1 MTLIYV
7 LCFCLGLL
15 ISWGISYLVFSRKIH
30 KQTRKM
36 VQLMRADEL
45 KLDRPAD
52 VFEDDDGHFF
62 SDLERASYT
71 LRRKYLRLKKN
82 SADERA
88 VFETIFSGL
97 REAVV
102 TVDPDLRI
110 ISFNTAFMQQFNWA
124 PPAGSTS
131 AGGALPA
138 SYFLQDVIREP
149 EILET
154 FKKVFQGVSVERR
167 NIGDFQLFASPLPT
181 VEDHKTW
188 ALGVFYDMSEIQR
201 TEKIRVDFVA
211 NASHELRT
219 PLTIIRG
226 YADLLNTSLQKDNSP
241 LLELSRP
248 IVENAHNMTLLLND
262 LLNLSRLDN
271 VNKIEKVKLSTK
283 EVTAD
288 ILSELEP
295 LIAMNHKNVICYFNE
310 EYVFAD
316 YSSLTQV
323 LRNLIVNAI
332 RYSGQESNAQVIEVK
347 WQHAEEGTQL
357 IVKDH
362 GPGIAKEH
370 QSRIFERFYRVDKGR
385 NRNQGGSGLGLALVK
400 HHVQIH
406 GGQISIQSELGEGCQ
421 FVCSFPE

>member
-1 MTLIYV
+1 M
-7 LCFCLGLL
+7 
-15 ISWGISYLVFSRKIH
+15 K
-30 KQTRKM
+30 
-36 VQLMRADEL
+36 ADEL
-45 KLDRPAD
+45 KLDSPDDAYD
-52 VFEDDDGHFF
+52 DDDGHFF

-82 SADERA
+82 SSDERA

-97 REAVV
+97 TEAVV
-102 TVDPDLRI
+102 TIDRHLRI
-110 ISFNTAFMQQFNWA
+110 ISFNAAFMQQFKWA
-124 PPAGSTS
+124 PANVNTS
-131 AGGALPA
+131 
-138 SYFLQDVIREP
+138 YYLQDVIREP
-149 EILET
+149 EILEA
-154 FKKVFQGVSVERR
+154 FKKVFAGGEAERK
-167 NIGDFQLFASPLPT
+167 NIGEYQLFASILPS

-188 ALGVFYDMSEIQR
+188 ALGVFYDMSEIQK

-219 PLTIIRG
+219 PLTVIRG
-226 YADLLNTSLQKDNSP
+226 YADLLNANLQKEASGYA
-241 LLELSRP
+241 ELSRP
-248 IVENAHNMTLLLND
+248 IVESAHHMTLLLND

-271 VNKIEKVKLSTK
+271 LNKIEKIKISTK

-295 LIAMNHKNVICYFNE
+295 IIAMNNKKVICYFNE

-332 RYSGQESNAQVIEVK
+332 RYSGAERDAEVIEVR
-347 WQHAEEGTQL
+347 WVSHGDATQL
-357 IVKDH
+357 VVKDR

-400 HHVQIH
+400 HHTQIH
-406 GGQISIQSELGEGCQ
+406 GGQILLQSDIGEGCE
-421 FVCSFPE
+421 FTCEFPNGL

>member
-1 MTLIYV
+1 MTLIYL

-15 ISWGISYLVFSRKIH
+15 ISWAISYAIFSRKIRM
-30 KQTRKM
+30 QTRKM
-36 VQLMRADEL
+36 VQLMKADEL

-52 VFEDDDGHFF
+52 VFQDDDGHFF

-82 SADERA
+82 TADERA

-97 REAVV
+97 NEAVV
-102 TVDPDLRI
+102 TIDPDLRI
-110 ISFNTAFMQQFNWA
+110 ISFNTAFMKQFKWA
-124 PPAGSTS
+124 PASST
-131 AGGALPA
+131 AN
-138 SYFLQDVIREP
+138 YFLQDVIREP

-154 FKKVFQGVSVERR
+154 FKQVFSSANADTKNVGEY
-167 NIGDFQLFASPLPT
+167 QLFASLLPS

-188 ALGVFYDMSEIQR
+188 ALGVFYDMSEIQK

-219 PLTIIRG
+219 PLTVIRG
-226 YADLLNTSLQKDNSP
+226 YADLLNTNLQKENSP
-241 LLELSRP
+241 LTELSKP
-248 IVENAHNMTLLLND
+248 IVESAHNMTLLLND

-271 VNKIEKVKLSTK
+271 INKIEKVKLSTK
-283 EVTAD
+283 EVTAE
-288 ILSELEP
+288 ILGELEP
-295 LIAMNHKNVICYFNE
+295 IISMNNKKVICYFSE
-310 EYVFAD
+310 EFVFAD

-332 RYSGQESNAQVIEVK
+332 RYSGHEPGSEVVEVR
-347 WQHAEEGTQL
+347 WNSVGSVTQL
-357 IVKDH
+357 IVKDR

-400 HHVQIH
+400 HHTQIH
-406 GGQISIQSELGEGCQ
+406 GGQISLRSDLGEGCE
-421 FVCSFPE
+421 FVCEFPSGV

>member
-1 MTLIYV
+1 MTLIYI
-7 LCFCLGLL
+7 LCFSLGLL
-15 ISWGISYLVFSRKIH
+15 IAWLVSYAVFSRKIRT
-30 KQTRKM
+30 QTRKM
-36 VQLMRADEL
+36 VKLMKADEL
-45 KLDRPAD
+45 KLDSPDDAYD
-52 VFEDDDGHFF
+52 DDDGHFF

-82 SADERA
+82 SSDERA

-97 REAVV
+97 TEAVV
-102 TVDPDLRI
+102 TIDRHLRI
-110 ISFNTAFMQQFNWA
+110 ISFNAAFMQQFKWA
-124 PPAGSTS
+124 PANANS
-131 AGGALPA
+131 
-138 SYFLQDVIREP
+138 SYYLQDVIREP
-149 EILET
+149 EILEA
-154 FKKVFQGVSVERR
+154 FKKVFAGGEAKRK
-167 NIGDFQLFASPLPT
+167 NIGEYQLFASILPSI
-181 VEDHKTW
+181 EDHKTW
-188 ALGVFYDMSEIQR
+188 ALGVFYDMSEIQK

-219 PLTIIRG
+219 PLTVIRG
-226 YADLLNTSLQKDNSP
+226 YADLLNANLQKEASGHV
-241 LLELSRP
+241 ELSRP
-248 IVENAHNMTLLLND
+248 IVESAHHMTLLLND

-271 VNKIEKVKLSTK
+271 LNKIEKVKISTK

-295 LIAMNHKNVICYFNE
+295 IIAMNNKKVICYFNE

-332 RYSGQESNAQVIEVK
+332 RYSGNERDAEVIEVR
-347 WQHAEEGTQL
+347 WTSHGVATQL
-357 IVKDH
+357 VVKDH

-400 HHVQIH
+400 HHTQIH
-406 GGQISIQSELGEGCQ
+406 GGQISLQSDIGEGCQ
-421 FVCSFPE
+421 FTCEFPNGL

>member
-1 MTLIYV
+1 MTLLYLV
-7 LCFCLGLL
+7 FFALGSLL
-15 ISWGISYLVFSRKIH
+15 AWIISYAVFSRKIRT
-30 KQTRKM
+30 QTKKM

-45 KLDRPAD
+45 KLDRPDDAY
-52 VFEDDDGHFF
+52 EDDDGHFF
-62 SDLERASYT
+62 ADLERASYT

-82 SADERA
+82 AFDERA

-97 REAVV
+97 TEAVV

-110 ISFNTAFMQQFNWA
+110 ISFNTAFMQQFKWA
-124 PPAGSTS
+124 PANGTH
-131 AGGALPA
+131 

-149 EILET
+149 EILES
-154 FKKVFQGVSVERR
+154 FKKVFSGDQVERR
-167 NIGDFQLFASPLPT
+167 NIGDFQLFASLLPS

-188 ALGVFYDMSEIQR
+188 ALGVFYDMSEIQK

-219 PLTIIRG
+219 PLTVIRG
-226 YADLLNTSLQKDNSP
+226 YADLLNANLQKENSG
-241 LLELSRP
+241 LVELSRP
-248 IVENAHNMTLLLND
+248 IVESAHHMTLLLND

-271 VNKIEKVKLSTK
+271 LNKIEKVKLSTK

-288 ILSELEP
+288 ILGELEP
-295 LIAMNHKNVICYFNE
+295 IIAMNNKKVICYFNE
-310 EYVFAD
+310 EFVFAD

-332 RYSGQESNAQVIEVK
+332 RYSGADKSAEVIELK
-347 WQHAEEGTQL
+347 WTKHGSMTQL
-357 IVKDH
+357 VVKDK

-400 HHVQIH
+400 HHTQIH
-406 GGQISIQSELGEGCQ
+406 GGQISLQSEVGEGCQ
-421 FVCSFPE
+421 FTCEFPGGQ